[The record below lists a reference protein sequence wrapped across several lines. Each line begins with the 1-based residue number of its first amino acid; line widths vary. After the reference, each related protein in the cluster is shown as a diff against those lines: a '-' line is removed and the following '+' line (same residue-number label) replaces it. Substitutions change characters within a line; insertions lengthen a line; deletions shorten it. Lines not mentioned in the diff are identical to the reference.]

1 MVVGG
6 DVATGYRPILRPVQ
20 DLAVELELRGIDPAH
35 FVTLAHGRT
44 LAL

>member
-1 MVVGG
+1 
-6 DVATGYRPILRPVQ
+6 LRPVQ
-20 DLAVELELRGIDPAH
+20 DLAVELERRGIDPAH